1 MYTTSVSLLE
11 RLRRPDEPS
20 AWDRFI
26 AIYTPLLYRWATRF
40 NLSPEEAADLVQDVF
55 ATLVVK
61 LPALRYDESR
71 SFRGWLMTVNRN
83 KLGERRRIKRVTE
96 VSPEGQIEPRTDDD
110 PGEMLAETEYR
121 EIVTQRCLEVMNDS
135 FSPSTWQAFWKLVVE
150 DKTASQVAEELGL
163 SISAVYSSKVRV
175 MRRLREELAGLVDD
189 IELPKLGTS
198 GMPPET
204 S

>member
-1 MYTTSVSLLE
+1 M
-11 RLRRPDEPS
+11 
-20 AWDRFI
+20 
-26 AIYTPLLYRWATRF
+26 
-40 NLSPEEAADLVQDVF
+40 Q
-55 ATLVVK
+55 
-61 LPALRYDESR
+61 
-71 SFRGWLMTVNRN
+71 
-83 KLGERRRIKRVTE
+83 
-96 VSPEGQIEPRTDDD
+96 
-110 PGEMLAETEYR
+110 
-121 EIVTQRCLEVMNDS
+121 DS

-198 GMPPET
+198 GMPPGT